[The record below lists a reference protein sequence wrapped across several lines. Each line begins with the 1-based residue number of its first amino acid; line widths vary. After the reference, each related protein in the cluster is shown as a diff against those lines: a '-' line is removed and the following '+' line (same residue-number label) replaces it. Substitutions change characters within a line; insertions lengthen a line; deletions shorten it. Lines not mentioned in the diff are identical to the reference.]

1 MTTTRE
7 QQVIEQLSEYKAKQA
22 RLQAL
27 GTYKVGGG
35 ITISRLSEEDE
46 LQQLHRRLRGRPS
59 YMYLSRKE
67 QELETVAHTYLERY
81 PAGTKAQLS
90 EVPHVGLYEEDD
102 SLLQQLRDKISKVID
117 SRSGCKS
124 DLDDVLERLAELQD
138 LQAEIERVD
147 QVMKLLEDYN
157 PDYVELLKQAFV
169 EKMSWQEITTITRVS
184 KAEFY
189 RRREKAMRMYLKLA
203 K

>member
-1 MTTTRE
+1 MASARE
-7 QQVIEQLSEYKAKQA
+7 QQVIEQLTEYKAMQA

-67 QELETVAHTYLERY
+67 QQLETVAHTYLDRY
-81 PAGTKAQLS
+81 PAGVKAQLAA
-90 EVPHVGLYEEDD
+90 VPDIGLYEEDD
-102 SLLQQLRDKISKVID
+102 PLLQQLRNKISAVID
-117 SRSGCKS
+117 ARSGVKS

-138 LQAEIERVD
+138 LQAEVERVD
-147 QVMKLLEDYN
+147 QVMQLLEDYK
-157 PDYVELLKQAFV
+157 PDYAEILKQAFV
-169 EKMSWQEITTITRVS
+169 EKKNWQEITAKSRVS

>member
-1 MTTTRE
+1 MANTKE
-7 QQVIEQLSEYKAKQA
+7 QHVIEQLTEYKAKQA

-59 YMYLSRKE
+59 YMYLNRKE
-67 QELETVAHTYLERY
+67 LELETAAHTYLERY
-81 PAGTKAQLS
+81 PAGTKAQLA

-102 SLLQQLRDKISKVID
+102 SLLQHLRDKISKVID

-147 QVMKLLEDYN
+147 QVMKLLEDYK
-157 PDYVELLKQAFV
+157 PEYAELLKLAFV
-169 EKMSWQEITTITRVS
+169 EGKSWNTVAGDMCLSKDGYYRMRV
-184 KAEFY
+184 KAIKEF
-189 RRREKAMRMYLKLA
+189 A
-203 K
+203 KIAV

>member
-59 YMYLSRKE
+59 YMYLSQKE
-67 QELETVAHTYLERY
+67 QKLETMAHTYLDRY
-81 PAGTKAQLS
+81 PAGTKAQLA

-117 SRSGCKS
+117 ARSGCKS

-147 QVMKLLEDYN
+147 QVMKLLKDYK
-157 PDYVELLKQAFV
+157 PEYVELLKQAFV
-169 EKMSWQEITTITRVS
+169 EGKSWTEVAEVMCLS
-184 KAEFY
+184 KDGYYRMRGKALREF
-189 RRREKAMRMYLKLA
+189 A
-203 K
+203 KIAV